1 MLDITNLRAGYP
13 GKTVLQDT
21 CLQIPEGDLHGLVGR
36 NGAGKTTLLQ
46 TLFSLIKP
54 QGGTLFWRSQP
65 LHRRVVGYL
74 ETDPFFYSGIT
85 AREHLSLF
93 GKTAFDDDAWAAL
106 LQLPLDELVEHFSTG
121 MRKKLAL
128 LTLVKTDKPLL
139 LLDEPFNG
147 LDLESQ
153 YLLRDI
159 LIRLKKQGKTMLVT
173 SHILESLTP
182 VCDAIH
188 FLAEG
193 KVQKTVLPKDFQTFS
208 QWLHEDMEE
217 RHREGLDKVF

>member
-1 MLDITNLRAGYP
+1 MLEITNLRAGYP
-13 GKTVLQDT
+13 GKTVLQGTDM
-21 CLQIPEGDLHGLVGR
+21 QIPDGALHGLVGR

-54 QGGTLFWRSQP
+54 ESGTLSWCNHL
-65 LHRRVVGYL
+65 LHRRHVGYL

-93 GKTAFDDDAWAAL
+93 GKTAFDDDAWAGL
-106 LQLPLDELVEHFSTG
+106 LQLPLDDLVEHFSTG

-128 LTLVKTDKPLL
+128 LTLIKTEKPLL

-159 LIRLKKQGKTMLVT
+159 LLRLKKQGKTMLVT
-173 SHILESLTP
+173 SHILESLIP

-193 KVQKTVLPKDFQTFS
+193 KVQKTVMPEAFQAFS
-208 QWLHEDMEE
+208 KWLHEDMEE

>member
-1 MLDITNLRAGYP
+1 MLDVRDVYAGYP
-13 GKTVLQDT
+13 EKLVLKGVSLHLPQ
-21 CLQIPEGDLHGLVGR
+21 GAVHGLVGR

-46 TLFSLIKP
+46 TLYGLIRP
-54 QGGTLFWRSQP
+54 QTGTLSWRSQP
-65 LHRRVVGYL
+65 LHRRDVGYL

-85 AREHLSLF
+85 AREHLRLF
-93 GKTAFDDDAWAAL
+93 GKQDDDAWADL
-106 LQLPLDELVEHFSTG
+106 LQLPLDELASNYSTG

-128 LTLVKTDKPLL
+128 LSVIKTDKSLL

-159 LIRLKKQGKTMLVT
+159 LLRLKKQGKTVLVT

-182 VCDAIH
+182 VCEAIH
-188 FLAEG
+188 FLSEG
-193 KVQKTVLPKDFQTFS
+193 TVQQTVLPEGFQAFS

-217 RHREGLDKVF
+217 RHREGLDRVF